1 MWIIELLAEPFMQ
14 QALLAALMVGFLCGL
29 IGTLV
34 VVKRISFVAGGI
46 AHAAYGGVGLARYL
60 ALPVLPVT
68 ALYSLAMAVLMS
80 WATRR
85 SRHRTEAVVG
95 VIWAGGMSLGVV
107 LMQYSPGYQGDL
119 GVWLFGSMLLIQ
131 PTDLLWLGVL
141 ALLASGL
148 FYWFYPLLVAVAFEE
163 DYARARGVAT
173 DLFYPLLYA
182 LIALTVVLAV
192 RVVGLLLV
200 IALMTIPPLLVEA
213 RSQSLA
219 GMAARAVGVSVA
231 LCLLGI
237 VLAVLL
243 DWPPGPAIVLPACAL
258 YVLERLLSRPHA

>member
-1 MWIIELLAEPFMQ
+1 MWITELLSEPFMQ
-14 QALLAALMVGFLCGL
+14 QALLAALLVGYLSGL

-46 AHAAYGGVGLARYL
+46 AHAAYGGVGLARYF
-60 ALPVLPVT
+60 ALPVLPTT
-68 ALYSLAMAVLMS
+68 AAYSLLMALVMG
-80 WATRR
+80 WATRQ

-131 PTDLLWLGVL
+131 PADLYWLGSL
-141 ALLASGL
+141 ALLVSAL

-163 DYARARGVAT
+163 EYARARGVAT
-173 DLFYPLLYA
+173 DVFYPVLYA

-200 IALMTIPPLLVEA
+200 IALMTIPPLLVES
-213 RSQSLA
+213 RSKSLA
-219 GMAARAVGVSVA
+219 GMVLRAVLVSMG
-231 LCLLGI
+231 LCLFGI
-237 VLAVLL
+237 FLAVVL

-258 YVLERLLSRPHA
+258 YVIERFFARPLS

>member
-1 MWIIELLAEPFMQ
+1 MWITELLAEPFMQ
-14 QALLAALMVGFLCGL
+14 QALLAALLVGYLCGL

-68 ALYSLAMAVLMS
+68 AVYSLAMAFLMS
-80 WATRR
+80 WATRQ

-131 PTDLLWLGVL
+131 PSDLLWLAAL
-141 ALLASGL
+141 ALLVSAL

-173 DLFYPLLYA
+173 DVFYPILYA

-213 RSQSLA
+213 RSNSLA
-219 GMAARAVGVSVA
+219 GMVARAIGVSVA
-231 LCLLGI
+231 LCLTGI
-237 VLAVLL
+237 LLAVLL

-258 YVLERLLSRPHA
+258 YVLERLVSRR

>member
-1 MWIIELLAEPFMQ
+1 MWIIDLLTEPFMQ
-14 QALLAALMVGFLCGL
+14 QALLAAMLVGYLCGL

-46 AHAAYGGVGLARYL
+46 AHAAYGGVGLARYFV
-60 ALPVLPVT
+60 LPVLPVT
-68 ALYSLAMAVLMS
+68 ALYSVVMALLMS
-80 WATRR
+80 WATRQ

-131 PTDLLWLGVL
+131 PQDLYWLGIL
-141 ALLASGL
+141 AVAVGGL
-148 FYWFYPLLVAVAFEE
+148 FYWFYPLLVAVSFEE

-173 DLFYPLLYA
+173 ELFYPVLYVF
-182 LIALTVVLAV
+182 IALTVVLAV

-213 RSQSLA
+213 RSKSLA
-219 GMAARAVGVSVA
+219 GMAGRSIGISIF
-231 LCLLGI
+231 LCLFGI
-237 VLAVLL
+237 LLAVVL
-243 DWPPGPAIVLPACAL
+243 DWPPGPAIVLPACGL
-258 YVLERLLSRPHA
+258 YLLERLLSRA

>member
-1 MWIIELLAEPFMQ
+1 MWITDLIFEPFMQ
-14 QALLAALMVGFLCGL
+14 QALVAALLVGYLCGL

-46 AHAAYGGVGLARYL
+46 AHAAYGGVGLARYF
-60 ALPVLPVT
+60 ALPVLPTT
-68 ALYSLAMAVLMS
+68 AAYSIAMALLMG

-131 PTDLLWLGVL
+131 PNDLLWLAAL
-141 ALLASGL
+141 ALLVSVL
-148 FYWFYPLLVAVAFEE
+148 FYGFYPLLVAVAFEE
-163 DYARARGVAT
+163 EYARARGVAT
-173 DLFYPLLYA
+173 DVFYPVLYV

-213 RSQSLA
+213 RSNSLA
-219 GMAARAVGVSVA
+219 GMVGRSVCISML
-231 LCLLGI
+231 LCLIGI

-243 DWPPGPAIVLPACAL
+243 DWPPGPAIVLPACGL
-258 YVLERLLSRPHA
+258 YVLERLLPKR